1 MVLIYGKGKTGS
13 SLYEFC
19 KNRNINAVL
28 VDDNDF
34 STDLLKKAE
43 KIIISPGIPFYHQI
57 YKEAKKRK
65 IPVVGDIEFA
75 YQFYKGKIIAITGT
89 DGKTTTTKLIY
100 EILKKTGHDVYIGGN
115 YGIPFI
121 EIVEKADENSVA
133 VLELSSFQLYST
145 KKFKPDIALIL
156 NIDTDH
162 LNWHKKRKHYV
173 LSKFKITK
181 NQTEN
186 DYLLLNKNIKDNF
199 STKAKKII
207 VDIDKYINE
216 DFLEIEGLKINTDNL
231 KLKGRH
237 NLENITFAVI
247 TALKIGINPP
257 IIKTTIE
264 NFNPLPHRLEFVR
277 NVNGINFYNDSKST
291 TVHATLKALES
302 LEKDIILIAGG
313 INKGSDFSRL
323 NPLISKK
330 VKAVILIGKDK
341 EKIADQLNFEN
352 ILLEES
358 LESAVKRAY
367 FLASIG
373 DNILFSPACASF
385 DMFKNYIDRG
395 EKFKKLVNNLK

>member
-1 MVLIYGKGKTGS
+1 MILIYGKGKTGN

-34 STDLLKKAE
+34 STDLLKKTE
-43 KIIISPGIPFYHQI
+43 KIVVSPGIPFYHQI
-57 YKEAKKRK
+57 YKEAKRKK

-100 EILKKTGHDVYIGGN
+100 ELLKNAGFDAYIGGN

-121 EIVEKADENSVA
+121 EITEEANKNSVA

-145 KKFKPDIALIL
+145 KKFRPDIALIL

-162 LNWHKKRKHYV
+162 LDWHKKRKHYV

-186 DYLLLNKNIKDNF
+186 DYLIINKSIKETF
-199 STKAKKII
+199 FTKARKLYIDLENHLNG
-207 VDIDKYINE
+207 DILYIE
-216 DFLEIEGLKINTDNL
+216 DLKININNL

-247 TALKIGINPP
+247 TALKMGINPQ
-257 IIKTTIE
+257 IIKETVE
-264 NFNPLPHRLEFVR
+264 NFTPLPHRLEFVR
-277 NVNGINFYNDSKST
+277 SINGINFYNDSKST
-291 TVHATLKALES
+291 TVHATLKALDS
-302 LEKDIILIAGG
+302 FEKDIILIAGG
-313 INKGSDFSRL
+313 TNKGSDFSRL
-323 NPLISKK
+323 NNLISNK
-330 VKAVILIGKDK
+330 VKAVVLIGKDK
-341 EKIADQLNFEN
+341 EKIAKQLNFEN
-352 ILLEES
+352 TFLEEN
-358 LESAVKRAY
+358 LESAVKKAY
-367 FLASIG
+367 ALANKR
-373 DNILFSPACASF
+373 DTVLFSPACASF

-395 EKFKKLVNNLK
+395 EKYKEIVNNL